1 MACTVIKR
9 RTGLGLDWISFPRTL
24 LRMAVARGLCCH
36 SAVFSVI
43 ITCYVTALMLAAMTG
58 IQTQGMTLYTYH
70 LCAWH
75 EQYIP
80 NSNNPV
86 NKKSFWKKNEVHAI
100 IMQTHLAFCP
110 STQISTS
117 IPWGTSRS
125 HSSTHTPALGIPPV
139 TLWTCKTYFLI
150 TSYVLLLLLNF
161 VAAIIIMLS
170 EILTGIYNYTILW
183 QSGPTLTLTV
193 TLSVRFLSVLKTS
206 TAALHY

>member
-86 NKKSFWKKNEVHAI
+86 NKKSFWKKMKYMPLSCKPILHFAQAPRFQPAFLEVPPD
-100 IMQTHLAFCP
+100 L
-110 STQISTS
+110 
-117 IPWGTSRS
+117 IPQLY
-125 HSSTHTPALGIPPV
+125 TPALGIPPV
-139 TLWTCKTYFLI
+139 TLWTCKTYF
-150 TSYVLLLLLNF
+150 Y
-161 VAAIIIMLS
+161 
-170 EILTGIYNYTILW
+170 
-183 QSGPTLTLTV
+183 
-193 TLSVRFLSVLKTS
+193 
-206 TAALHY
+206 